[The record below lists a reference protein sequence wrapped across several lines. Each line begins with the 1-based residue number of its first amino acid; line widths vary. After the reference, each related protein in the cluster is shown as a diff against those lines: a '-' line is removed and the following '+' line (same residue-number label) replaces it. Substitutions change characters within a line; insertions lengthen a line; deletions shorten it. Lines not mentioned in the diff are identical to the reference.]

1 MQLQDRV
8 AIIIGAAQGLG
19 AATAAREHR
28 YDAQKL
34 DP

>member
-8 AIIIGAAQGLG
+8 AIITGAAQGLG
-19 AATAAREHR
+19 AATDAQEYR